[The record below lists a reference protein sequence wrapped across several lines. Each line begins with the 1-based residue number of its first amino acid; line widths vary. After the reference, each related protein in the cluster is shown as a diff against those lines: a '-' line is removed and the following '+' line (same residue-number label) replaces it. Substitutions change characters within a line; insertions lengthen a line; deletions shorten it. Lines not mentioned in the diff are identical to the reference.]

1 MPIILALLFLFTA
14 ALYASVGFGGG
25 STYAALLVLSNTNY
39 TILPSLALICNIIV
53 VTGGTWWFW
62 RGGHIRF
69 VRLLPFLVASVPAA
83 YIGGTVR
90 VPEIVFIF
98 LLGAVLLVSGV
109 RLLFERQFN
118 VKGDSSKKTPT
129 LMAVSTGASVGLL
142 SGIVGI
148 GGGIFLAPILYYWR
162 WGTAKEIAGA
172 ASFFILVNSLSGLFG
187 QLTKLSQNSILP
199 NVLDYWILFL
209 AVLVGGQIGSMLGS
223 IGIPAIITR
232 RLTALL
238 IIFVGLRLLYSFIER
253 LLI

>member
-1 MPIILALLFLFTA
+1 MPIFLALLFFLTA

-39 TILPSLALICNIIV
+39 TVLPSIALICNIIV

-62 RGGHIRF
+62 RSGHIRF
-69 VRLLPFLVASVPAA
+69 VRLIPFLLASIPAA

-98 LLGAVLLVSGV
+98 LLGIVLLISGL
-109 RLLFERQFN
+109 RLLFEGRID
-118 VKGDSSKKTPT
+118 VKGNSSKKTPT
-129 LMAVSTGASVGLL
+129 LLSLSIGASVGLL

-172 ASFFILVNSLSGLFG
+172 ASFFILANSLAGLLG
-187 QLTKLSQNSILP
+187 QLTKLSQSSILP
-199 NVLDYWILFL
+199 ALLDYWLVFP
-209 AVLVGGQIGSMLGS
+209 AVLIGGQIGSLLGS
-223 IGIPAIITR
+223 TRIPSTITR
-232 RLTALL
+232 KVTAVL
-238 IIFVGLRLLYSFIER
+238 IIFVGLRLLYTFFSR
-253 LLI
+253 LV